1 MRTLVLVLLLCL
13 SARAETRVRLLQNNS
28 DAPARVRLGQ
38 AEVVTVDRYDASI
51 LKLEL
56 PQGDP
61 NQEGSPYLELKT
73 RAGVTRLYDH
83 AGKIYARIDEH
94 PPVAISSRSNEYL
107 TLIVDEKGKVIVRR
121 WEYWYR

>member
-1 MRTLVLVLLLCL
+1 MLVLLLCL
-13 SARAETRVRLLQNNS
+13 SVRAETQVRSLQNNS
-28 DAPARVRLGQ
+28 DAPTRVRLGQ
-38 AEVVTVDRYDASI
+38 TEVATVDRYDSSI

-61 NQEGSPYLELKT
+61 NQEGASYLELKT

-83 AGKIYARIDEH
+83 AGMIYARIDER
-94 PPVAISSRSNEYL
+94 PPVAISNRSNEYL